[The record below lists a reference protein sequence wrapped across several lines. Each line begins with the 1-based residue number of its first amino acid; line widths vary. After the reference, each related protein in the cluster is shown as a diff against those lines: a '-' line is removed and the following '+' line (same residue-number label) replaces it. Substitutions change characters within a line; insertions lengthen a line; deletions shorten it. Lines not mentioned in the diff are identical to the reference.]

1 MATKEELKK
10 RLVTGH
16 VLTEQDM
23 KDILDVA
30 GEKGPKGD
38 TGAAGPKGDTGAAG
52 PKGDTGAA
60 GPKGDPGVAGP
71 KGDPGAKGAKGDTGA
86 AGPKGDPGADGF
98 GTEAQYNE
106 LVARIEALETPAE

>member
-38 TGAAGPKGDTGAAG
+38 A
-52 PKGDTGAA
+52 GAA

-86 AGPKGDPGADGF
+86 TGPKGDPGADGF

>member
-1 MATKEELKK
+1 MATKEELKT

-30 GEKGPKGD
+30 GEPGPKGD
-38 TGAAGPKGDTGAAG
+38 QGAKGAKGDPGAAGPKGDTGA
-52 PKGDTGAA
+52 T
-60 GPKGDPGVAGP
+60 
-71 KGDPGAKGAKGDTGA
+71 
-86 AGPKGDPGADGF
+86 GPKGDPGADGF

>member
-1 MATKEELKK
+1 MATKEELKT

-38 TGAAGPKGDTGAAG
+38 TGAAGPKGDPGA
-52 PKGDTGAA
+52 
-60 GPKGDPGVAGP
+60 KGDPGVAGP
-71 KGDPGAKGAKGDTGA
+71 KGDTGATGAKGDPGA

>member
-1 MATKEELKK
+1 MATKEELKA

-38 TGAAGPKGDTGAAG
+38 
-52 PKGDTGAA
+52 
-60 GPKGDPGVAGP
+60 
-71 KGDPGAKGAKGDTGA
+71 PGAKGAKGDPGAAGPKGDQGAKGDTGA
-86 AGPKGDPGADGF
+86 TGPKGDPGADGF

>member
-30 GEKGPKGD
+30 GEPGPKGD
-38 TGAAGPKGDTGAAG
+38 PGATGPKGDPGA
-52 PKGDTGAA
+52 KGA
-60 GPKGDPGVAGP
+60 KGDPGVAGP
-71 KGDPGAKGAKGDTGA
+71 KGDPGAKGAKGDPGA
-86 AGPKGDPGADGF
+86 TGPKGDPGVDGF

>member
-1 MATKEELKK
+1 MATKEELKT

-38 TGAAGPKGDTGAAG
+38 TGAAGPKGDPGA
-52 PKGDTGAA
+52 
-60 GPKGDPGVAGP
+60 AGP

>member
-30 GEKGPKGD
+30 GEPGPKGATGAAGPKGD
-38 TGAAGPKGDTGAAG
+38 PGAAGPKGDTGA
-52 PKGDTGAA
+52 T
-60 GPKGDPGVAGP
+60 GP
-71 KGDPGAKGAKGDTGA
+71 KGDPGAKGAKGDPGA
-86 AGPKGDPGADGF
+86 TGPKGDPGADGF
-98 GTEAQYNE
+98 GTEVQYNE
-106 LVARIEALETPAE
+106 LVSRIEALETPAE

>member
-1 MATKEELKK
+1 MVTKEELKK

-52 PKGDTGAA
+52 PKGD
-60 GPKGDPGVAGP
+60 PGVAGP
-71 KGDPGAKGAKGDTGA
+71 KGDQGAKGAKGDPGA

>member
-1 MATKEELKK
+1 MATKEELKT

-38 TGAAGPKGDTGAAG
+38 TGAAGPKGD
-52 PKGDTGAA
+52 
-60 GPKGDPGVAGP
+60 PGVAGP
-71 KGDPGAKGAKGDTGA
+71 KGDPGAKGAKGDPGA
-86 AGPKGDPGADGF
+86 TGPKGDPGADGF
-98 GTEAQYNE
+98 GTEVQYNE
-106 LVARIEALETPAE
+106 LVSRIEALESPAE

>member
-1 MATKEELKK
+1 MATKEELKT

-38 TGAAGPKGDTGAAG
+38 
-52 PKGDTGAA
+52 
-60 GPKGDPGVAGP
+60 
-71 KGDPGAKGAKGDTGA
+71 PGAKGAKGDPGAKGDTGA
-86 AGPKGDPGADGF
+86 TGPKGDPGADGF

>member
-38 TGAAGPKGDTGAAG
+38 TGAAGPKGDPGV
-52 PKGDTGAA
+52 A

>member
-38 TGAAGPKGDTGAAG
+38 TGATGPKGDPGA
-52 PKGDTGAA
+52 KGA
-60 GPKGDPGVAGP
+60 KGDPGVAGP
-71 KGDPGAKGAKGDTGA
+71 KGDPGAKGDTGA
-86 AGPKGDPGADGF
+86 TGPKGDPGADGF

>member
-1 MATKEELKK
+1 MATKEELKT

-38 TGAAGPKGDTGAAG
+38 TGAAGPKGD
-52 PKGDTGAA
+52 
-60 GPKGDPGVAGP
+60 
-71 KGDPGAKGAKGDTGA
+71 PGAKGPKGDTGA

>member
-1 MATKEELKK
+1 MATKEELKT

-30 GEKGPKGD
+30 GEPGPKGA
-38 TGAAGPKGDTGAAG
+38 TGAAGPKGA
-52 PKGDTGAA
+52 TGAA

-71 KGDPGAKGAKGDTGA
+71 KGDPGAKGA
-86 AGPKGDPGADGF
+86 KGDPGADGF

>member
-1 MATKEELKK
+1 MVTKEELKK

-38 TGAAGPKGDTGAAG
+38 TGAAGPKGD
-52 PKGDTGAA
+52 
-60 GPKGDPGVAGP
+60 PGVAGP
-71 KGDPGAKGAKGDTGA
+71 KGDQGAKGAKGDPGA

>member
-38 TGAAGPKGDTGAAG
+38 TGAAGPKGDPGA
-52 PKGDTGAA
+52 
-60 GPKGDPGVAGP
+60 KGDPGVAGP
-71 KGDPGAKGAKGDTGA
+71 KGDPGAKGAKGDPGA

>member
-1 MATKEELKK
+1 MATKEELKT

-30 GEKGPKGD
+30 GEPGPKGD
-38 TGAAGPKGDTGAAG
+38 T
-52 PKGDTGAA
+52 
-60 GPKGDPGVAGP
+60 
-71 KGDPGAKGAKGDTGA
+71 GAKGAKGDTGA
-86 AGPKGDPGADGF
+86 KGDKGDPGADGF
-98 GTEAQYNE
+98 GTEVQYNE

>member
-1 MATKEELKK
+1 MVTKEELKK

-52 PKGDTGAA
+52 PKGD
-60 GPKGDPGVAGP
+60 PGVAGP
-71 KGDPGAKGAKGDTGA
+71 KGDPGAKGA
-86 AGPKGDPGADGF
+86 KGDPGADGF

>member
-1 MATKEELKK
+1 MATKEELKT

-30 GEKGPKGD
+30 GEPGPKGA
-38 TGAAGPKGDTGAAG
+38 TGAT
-52 PKGDTGAA
+52 

-71 KGDPGAKGAKGDTGA
+71 KGDPGAKGAKGDPGAKGATGA
-86 AGPKGDPGADGF
+86 TGPKGDPGADGF

>member
-1 MATKEELKK
+1 MVTKEELKL

-30 GEKGPKGD
+30 GEPGPKGD
-38 TGAAGPKGDTGAAG
+38 TGATGPKGDPGA
-52 PKGDTGAA
+52 KGA
-60 GPKGDPGVAGP
+60 KGDPGVAGP
-71 KGDPGAKGAKGDTGA
+71 KGDPGAKGDTGA
-86 AGPKGDPGADGF
+86 TGPKGDPGADGF

>member
-1 MATKEELKK
+1 MVTKEELKL

-38 TGAAGPKGDTGAAG
+38 TGAAGPKGDPGA
-52 PKGDTGAA
+52 KGA
-60 GPKGDPGVAGP
+60 KGDPGVAGP
-71 KGDPGAKGAKGDTGA
+71 KGDPGAKGDTGA
-86 AGPKGDPGADGF
+86 TGPKGDPGADGF

>member
-1 MATKEELKK
+1 MVTKEELKL

-38 TGAAGPKGDTGAAG
+38 TGAAGPKGDPGVAGPKGDTGATG

-60 GPKGDPGVAGP
+60 GP
-71 KGDPGAKGAKGDTGA
+71 KGDTGA